1 VYAGKSPLIFGIS
14 AVFMFATSLAY
25 LKPSWRHVHFK
36 RAIPLLKLGSKF
48 FLIQIFY
55 IIVNQGAIML
65 ITHHLGPAPV
75 TEYSLALRYMS
86 IPTMLFTMLL
96 TPYITAFNE
105 AYVKGDDEW
114 IRKTMQKLRNF
125 WWIVLLM
132 IVLLVVVK
140 PWFFHF
146 WIKDEVSISFDLII
160 LMAIQ
165 SGIVTWGIQ
174 FSLFLNGI
182 GKVSVQVYILLLQA
196 LVFLMVTLLL
206 FHLEMG
212 LLSTVIALSIVT
224 ILSNVVMYI
233 QYKRVMNK
241 TAKGIWNR

>member
-1 VYAGKSPLIFGIS
+1 
-14 AVFMFATSLAY
+14 
-25 LKPSWRHVHFK
+25 
-36 RAIPLLKLGSKF
+36 
-48 FLIQIFY
+48 
-55 IIVNQGAIML
+55 ML